1 MYWFISLFIHFKNPP
16 WVWCLL
22 CQSADT
28 DRPRC
33 SGASQGLHSIPRGTD
48 LWLRGG
54 RQAWPGFTENQC
66 WVQRDAQRAGLDEET
81 VLAKVSQERGHY
93 TWAPSSPTLHRD
105 KHSESISCRE
115 SSVTSKSPSVSPGP
129 PVRSNTRNDH
139 CWRASSRLSGSSGH
153 LGRQVTLQKLVDV
166 RSFEEGW
173 GTLPGTSSG
182 QKGRGRKRNR
192 HLKQRQLWRRMTKL
206 WVWVPPCYWR
216 ELEKSV
222 FLTFGYLFWKMKI
235 RISNLSSS
243 QWWFLDEMYKMFCK
257 PDRLPQWN
265 NALLLSFL
273 LLYQYHY

>member
-1 MYWFISLFIHFKNPP
+1 MCIGLFLYSFISKIHHEF
-16 WVWCLL
+16 
-22 CQSADT
+22 
-28 DRPRC
+28 
-33 SGASQGLHSIPRGTD
+33 GASCARVQTQTGQDVVVPLKDYTVYPVGQICDYVGEGKHGPASRKISAEYKGTHREQD
-48 LWLRGG
+48 LMKK
-54 RQAWPGFTENQC
+54 QC
-66 WVQRDAQRAGLDEET
+66 WQRFHR
-81 VLAKVSQERGHY
+81 RGD

-206 WVWVPPCYWR
+206 WVWVPPRYWR